1 MPKEI
6 KASPDEVSKSW
17 DGKHELTYRDSSH
30 RYKLD
35 GKPCVSVT
43 TFIKASYPTSV
54 GLINW
59 MKRQSSLALFETLA
73 AMRFGEAW
81 PTTEEEKKE
90 IFKKTESAHEDVSRE
105 AADIGTITHA
115 FAELHSAGKI
125 EEAQALLDQ
134 VKGTVKW
141 PVIEGCTSKYLD
153 WAAHNK
159 GSLMMAESLV
169 ASPTHLFCGKFD
181 RLDKV
186 NGKIRLRD
194 YKTSKAFYVDQF
206 VQLGAYA
213 LALFEWS
220 DVRVDELEVI
230 RFGKDDG
237 TFEPLLIDNPD
248 EIKSFIRQAIR
259 CRETFEFKKLEQD
272 ERFDWRKR

>member
-1 MPKEI
+1 M
-6 KASPDEVSKSW
+6 
-17 DGKHELTYRDSSH
+17 
-30 RYKLD
+30 
-35 GKPCVSVT
+35 
-43 TFIKASYPTSV
+43 

-59 MKRQSSLALFETLA
+59 MKRQSSLALFETLS

-81 PTTEEEKKE
+81 PTTDEEKKE
-90 IFKKTESAHEDVSRE
+90 IFKKTEAAHEDVSRV
-105 AADIGTITHA
+105 AADIGTITHS

-125 EEAQALLDQ
+125 QEAQELLDQ
-134 VKGTVKW
+134 VKGAVKW
-141 PVIEGCTSKYLD
+141 PVIESCVNKYLD

-159 GSLMMAESLV
+159 GALVMAESLV

-186 NGKIRLRD
+186 NGRMRLRD
-194 YKTSKAFYVDQF
+194 YKTSKAFYADQF

-213 LALFEWS
+213 IALKEWH
-220 DVRVDELEVI
+220 DINVEELEVI

-237 TFEPLLIDNPD
+237 TFETLLISDTD
-248 EIKSFIRQAIR
+248 EVKSFIQQAIR
-259 CRETFEFKKLEQD
+259 CRETFEFKKWEAD